1 MGNTQG
7 RHPNR
12 MTAFFLD
19 KRREVPALVTLQE
32 ASEFVAIA
40 ACGLF
45 AGASLYINLVEHPAR
60 MECGAEIAVT
70 VFGPSYRRA
79 ARIQVFFAALGFIA
93 ALAAWLTGDSVAWL
107 IGGLV
112 LGGVIPFTL
121 IFIMP
126 TNRQL
131 LSPAVEKTSPR
142 TRALLE
148 QWGRLHAVRSGLS
161 LAALFIFIA
170 SA

>member
-1 MGNTQG
+1 M
-7 RHPNR
+7 PP
-12 MTAFFLD
+12 AVFLRALRCTSTWWSTLLVWNVE
-19 KRREVPALVTLQE
+19 RRSRSQYLA
-32 ASEFVAIA
+32 
-40 ACGLF
+40 
-45 AGASLYINLVEHPAR
+45 
-60 MECGAEIAVT
+60 
-70 VFGPSYRRA
+70 PSYRRA

-93 ALAAWLTGDSVAWL
+93 AVAAWLTGDSVAWL
-107 IGGLV
+107 IGGLM